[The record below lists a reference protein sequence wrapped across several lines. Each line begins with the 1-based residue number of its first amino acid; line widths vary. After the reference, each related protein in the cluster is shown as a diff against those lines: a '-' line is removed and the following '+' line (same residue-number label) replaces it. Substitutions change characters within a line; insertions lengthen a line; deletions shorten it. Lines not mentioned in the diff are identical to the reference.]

1 MPELPEVEVL
11 RRKLERVIKDKVIQ
25 DVEIYDPA
33 KLKGIKPELLK
44 GESIISVGR
53 RGKHLY
59 FDLSSGKKLVFHL
72 RLRGKLVYG
81 EDSDELAKPWIAL
94 KFRNGKSLF
103 FGDPRRMATLELV
116 KDLNEIKTIAGM
128 GPEPLDDSF
137 TLDDFKRKVSNTSK
151 KIKALLMDQSF
162 VAGIGNVY
170 ADEILY
176 RAGIH
181 PERSAKTLSASEID
195 KLYFYIKDVL
205 SEALEHN
212 GVGEY
217 TSLSVDDSEIG
228 DYEKY
233 LKVHGREGSPC
244 PRCGTKIIKIK
255 VGRRGTYLCPKCQL

>member
-1 MPELPEVEVL
+1 MPELPEIEVL
-11 RRKLERVIKDKVIQ
+11 RRKLERLIKDKVIR
-25 DVEIYDPA
+25 DVEIYDSS
-33 KLKGIKPELLK
+33 KLIGIKPELVK
-44 GESIISVGR
+44 GKSVLSVGR

-59 FDLSSGKKLVFHL
+59 FDLSSGRKLVFHL

-81 EDSDELAKPWIAL
+81 EDSGELVDPWIAL
-94 KFRNGKSLF
+94 KFRSGKSLF

-116 KDLNEIKTIAGM
+116 DDLNQIKTIANM
-128 GPEPLDDSF
+128 GPEPLDEGF
-137 TLDDFKRKVSNTSK
+137 LPEDFRRRVSATSK
-151 KIKALLMDQSF
+151 KIKPLLMDQSF
-162 VAGIGNVY
+162 IAGIGNVY

-181 PERSAKTLSASEID
+181 PERSARTLSASEID
-195 KLYFYIKDVL
+195 KLYFSIRDVL

-217 TSLSVDDSEIG
+217 TSLGVDDVEIG
-228 DYEKY
+228 DYERY

-255 VGRRGTYLCPKCQL
+255 VGGRGTYLCPKCQL